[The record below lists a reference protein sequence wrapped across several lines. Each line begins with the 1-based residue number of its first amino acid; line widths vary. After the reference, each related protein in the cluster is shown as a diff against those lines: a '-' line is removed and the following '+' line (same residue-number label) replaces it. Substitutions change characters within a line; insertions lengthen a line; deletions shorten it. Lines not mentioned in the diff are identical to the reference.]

1 MFHLSI
7 SRPLLRYSHPTRRER
22 QTMRAVLTHLP
33 TGRKWFFDSR
43 RAGIRAMQAMTA
55 AVAEG
60 RLTVLEPVAA

>member
-1 MFHLSI
+1 
-7 SRPLLRYSHPTRRER
+7 
-22 QTMRAVLTHLP
+22 MRAVLTHLP

-55 AVAEG
+55 AVAAG